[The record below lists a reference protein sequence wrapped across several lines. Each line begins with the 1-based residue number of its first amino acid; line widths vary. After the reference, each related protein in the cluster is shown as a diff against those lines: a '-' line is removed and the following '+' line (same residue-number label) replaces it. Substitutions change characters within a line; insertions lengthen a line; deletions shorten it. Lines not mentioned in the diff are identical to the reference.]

1 MSEPPPLRRNFRFQM
16 LWIGAATS
24 ELGSTLTW
32 LALPLLIL
40 AVTGSA
46 ALAGLVGA
54 CRIATNLLI
63 SLPAGVWADRWDRRR
78 IMLVSEAVRCLS
90 MAALAVVV
98 FIDRVELWH
107 IVAVAVANGTADA
120 FFRPARDT
128 AIRTVV
134 PAQQLSLAYA
144 QEEARGHAA
153 SLAGPPLGGLLFG
166 LGRVFPF
173 VVDAITYLIS
183 LVAVALARV
192 PRRSEDSARSRKSGM
207 RADIAEAG
215 RWLWRRRGLRAALA
229 LSLIANLVAN
239 ALLLPVIVLVGDRG
253 GDPTITGVVLAGMG
267 LGGLLGATVSARVG
281 ALLPPGRLILAV
293 VGLFALAVCAIAL
306 PLGPYWPVV
315 PLFSAM
321 VATPAANVVLRVLV
335 ATLVPE
341 AMMGRMTSLITVAS
355 MGLAPLGPLLGG
367 VLAEYVGSAGA
378 LLLLGG
384 GLAVCCALAAVSPAL
399 HALTGATA
407 GSVPGGTDPAPGGTG
422 PGQGGTNSGPV
433 VADSG
438 PGGAGTA
445 SDGGG
450 PEPEGGSDPSCAVEL
465 GRETVGER

>member
-98 FIDRVELWH
+98 FADRVELWH

-134 PAQQLSLAYA
+134 PAEQLSLAYA

-173 VVDAITYLIS
+173 VLDAITYLIS

-192 PRRSEDSARSRKSGM
+192 PRRSEDSTRSRKSGM
-207 RADIAEAG
+207 GADIAEAG
-215 RWLWRRRGLRAALA
+215 RWLWRRSGLRAALA

-253 GDPTITGVVLAGMG
+253 GDPAITGVVLAGMG
-267 LGGLLGATVSARVG
+267 LGGLLGAAVSARIG

-367 VLAEYVGSAGA
+367 VLAEYVGSTGA

-384 GLAVCCALAAVSPAL
+384 GLAACCALAAGSPAL
-399 HALTGATA
+399 HALTGAVA
-407 GSVPGGTDPAPGGTG
+407 DGRDSGPGGTDPGPDGT
-422 PGQGGTNSGPV
+422 
-433 VADSG
+433 DSG
-438 PGGAGTA
+438 PGG
-445 SDGGG
+445 
-450 PEPEGGSDPSCAVEL
+450 GGSGSAVAGSGSSGAGSGSSDDGSGASGAVEL
-465 GRETVGER
+465 GREAVGER